1 MSLKVGLVSLG
12 CSKNLVDSEN
22 MLGYI
27 QQKYEITANPED
39 ADVII
44 VNTCAFIETAKEE
57 SITTILQ
64 MLQHKTQNCRA
75 LIVTGCMAQRYAEEL
90 HNEIPEIDAL
100 VGVNDWEGILD
111 VIERTVQNH
120 PELQGKIYKSSNMAL
135 YNSCTPRILTT
146 PKHFAY
152 VKIAEGCD
160 NACSYCVI
168 PSIRGGYRSRTME
181 DICAEAQKLATQGV
195 RELVLIAQDVTY
207 YGKDLYGSLM
217 LPELLRRLNAI
228 EGIKWIRLMY
238 LYPYSFT
245 DELIATI
252 AELPKVLKYIDIPL
266 QHISDNVLA
275 QMNRP
280 DTKEQIT
287 RLLEKIRRAVPE
299 VCIRTTFI
307 VGFPGE
313 TDSDF
318 EQLCEFVEEYKF
330 DNVGVFSYSQE
341 EDTVA
346 GEMSEQIEE
355 DVKQERY
362 HELMSLQ
369 AKISEENNLAMEGR
383 VLEVVVEAVSTE
395 DTDTVVARS
404 YREAPEIDGTIFVEN
419 ATGLQV
425 GDFLQVEIVQGF
437 TYELLAEP
445 VLK

>member
-1 MSLKVGLVSLG
+1 M
-12 CSKNLVDSEN
+12 
-22 MLGYI
+22 
-27 QQKYEITANPED
+27 
-39 ADVII
+39 
-44 VNTCAFIETAKEE
+44 
-57 SITTILQ
+57 
-64 MLQHKTQNCRA
+64 
-75 LIVTGCMAQRYAEEL
+75 
-90 HNEIPEIDAL
+90 
-100 VGVNDWEGILD
+100 
-111 VIERTVQNH
+111 
-120 PELQGKIYKSSNMAL
+120 
-135 YNSCTPRILTT
+135 
-146 PKHFAY
+146 
-152 VKIAEGCD
+152 
-160 NACSYCVI
+160 
-168 PSIRGGYRSRTME
+168 
-181 DICAEAQKLATQGV
+181 ATQGV